1 MPPGVKPQRRKRR
14 ILTSLISMAL
24 YLFCRRIRTLISRIF
39 MDKEKES
46 LFNQVERLKTQ
57 LKSALEHIASQD
69 QNVAELSTKL
79 ESEIKEN
86 KTLWDQVEYLTTELN
101 RERIYREKHLCH
113 REKAEFQ
120 DAHNVRNHLNK
131 QLEEMQKQLVEQ
143 ERQQEE
149 LERQGM
155 ETYLK
160 LEMKM
165 AQYSELKQACKNLK
179 QIHEETDQRQNA
191 EIATEKQRNTMLQQK
206 LQEAEG
212 IISEQNTILDQV
224 KQEIKLLQQKHH
236 EQTANTSQLAES
248 LEATEKLS
256 HAHQHKTPQ
265 LKQTLPDLA
274 EESPIDSLPQEHEE
288 DDSTC
293 TQVPKSGPE

>member
-1 MPPGVKPQRRKRR
+1 MPPGVKPRRRKRR
-14 ILTSLISMAL
+14 ILTSLLSMAL
-24 YLFCRRIRTLISRIF
+24 YLFCQRIRTLISRIF
-39 MDKEKES
+39 MDKEKQS

-57 LKSALEHIASQD
+57 LKSALEHIVSQD

-101 RERIYREKHLCH
+101 RERIYREKQMCH
-113 REKAEFQ
+113 REKAE

-149 LERQGM
+149 LEQRGM

-179 QIHEETDQRQNA
+179 QIHEADQRQNA

-212 IISEQNTILDQV
+212 IINEQNAILDQV

-236 EQTANTSQLAES
+236 ERTANTSQLAES
-248 LEATEKLS
+248 LEATEELS
-256 HAHQHKTPQ
+256 HAHQYETPQ
-265 LKQTLPDLA
+265 LKQAQPDLV
-274 EESPIDSLPQEHEE
+274 EESPIESPPQEHE
-288 DDSTC
+288 DDDFPC